1 MTLQA
6 TRLPV
11 LPPRLLMS
19 PGQCATVPVSSDRSD
34 GRMFLLLLKQSRRQ
48 NHQKDEGMTK
58 LTFTKDRIKYWRQ
71 LGLPKRFVNEM
82 STLCSWIFLAFETN
96 SFKANE
102 TNVETIALQQ
112 FQNCGQHTTGSSKQL
127 SMSSPASTRRH
138 AHNAAYRHVARRGC
152 APVQPNARN
161 FSMLSI
167 EPLAPHGLSFSLHE

>member
-1 MTLQA
+1 
-6 TRLPV
+6 
-11 LPPRLLMS
+11 
-19 PGQCATVPVSSDRSD
+19 
-34 GRMFLLLLKQSRRQ
+34 
-48 NHQKDEGMTK
+48 MTK

-102 TNVETIALQQ
+102 TNVETLLVDLQQ
-112 FQNCGQHTTGSSKQL
+112 FQNCGQHTTGSSKPL

-161 FSMLSI
+161 FSMPSI
-167 EPLAPHGLSFSLHE
+167 EPLAPHGLSISLHEYHLACTFWMPVRIQHPTSGTTQAQCFARATSRTG